1 MKVIVCID
9 DNGGMLFGKRRQ
21 SKDKCLL
28 EDVMKNTEKIWIH
41 SFSEKLF
48 ADYQEKIIVDDMFLE
63 KADKGEACFVENQKL
78 SPYISQIEELII
90 YKWNRKYPADFRMD
104 VDLSKW
110 EMKEQIEFS
119 GNSHEKIT
127 REIYSKGV

>member
-21 SKDKCLL
+21 SKDMLLL

-48 ADYQEKIIVDDMFLE
+48 ADYQKKIMIDDMFLD
-63 KADKGEACFVENQKL
+63 KADKGEVCFVENQKL
-78 SPYISQIEELII
+78 IPYISQIEELII
-90 YKWNRKYPADFRMD
+90 YKWNRKYPADFRLD